1 MRRRRPGIDWRGV
14 KLAII
19 PYTWAR
25 HTQPAL
31 LAAGAAVAAWWA
43 VITASVAW
51 QPWGPSWDGPVYLG
65 ALVGAV
71 VAASLGGER
80 RVRAE
85 RGWRAFAWPALAAVI
100 GAFGTTFWLMIHGRW
115 IAPLLFGEA
124 DAGEAS
130 LVSLRYHLAHWLL
143 AGGMVGLCCAAARRG
158 RGLLVQFGA
167 GLAAGLA
174 GAAAWYVAG
183 YARFSV
189 GPMDL
194 YWGSC
199 VGAIAF
205 AATFGALGWGLPEEL
220 YVGWIR
226 VVSPVLFGTRVPVDG
241 RDGRARERFV
251 GNWRRGLDLRLPE
264 DGQVSE
270 LHVSI
275 GADGEGGYRARGLT
289 QGRTHVVRFLERI
302 DLRYD
307 PARPAPLETPLSS
320 GDSVVLGD
328 GTSVVEFVRLP
339 VDEA

>member
-1 MRRRRPGIDWRGV
+1 M
-14 KLAII
+14 KLAIV

-31 LAAGAAVAAWWA
+31 LAAGAAVVAWWA
-43 VITASVAW
+43 VVTASVAW
-51 QPWGPSWDGPVYLG
+51 QPWGPAWDGPVYLG
-65 ALVGAV
+65 ALAGAV
-71 VAASLGGER
+71 TLASLGGER
-80 RVRAE
+80 RVRAD
-85 RGWRAFAWPALAAVI
+85 RGWRAFAWPALAGLVAT
-100 GAFGTTFWLMIHGRW
+100 FGTAGWLGVHSRW
-115 IAPLLFGEA
+115 IAPLLFGDQ
-124 DAGEAS
+124 DAAEAS
-130 LVSLRYHLAHWLL
+130 LVSLRYHLLHWLVT
-143 AGGMVGLCCAAARRG
+143 GGLTGIVCLVARRG
-158 RGLLVQFGA
+158 RGILVHLGA
-167 GLAAGLA
+167 GMAAGLL
-174 GAAAWYVAG
+174 GAATWYVAG

-199 VGAIAF
+199 LGAVAF
-205 AATFGALGWGLPEEL
+205 GGAFGGLAWGLPEEL

-241 RDGRARERFV
+241 RDGGARERFV
-251 GNWRRGLDLRLPE
+251 GHWRRGLDLRLPE
-264 DGQVSE
+264 DGRVSE

-275 GADGEGGYRARGLT
+275 GADPDGRYRARGLT
-289 QGRTHVVRFLERI
+289 QVRTVVVRFLERI

-320 GDSVVLGD
+320 GDTVVLGD